1 MLSCAKRAAGVK
13 KGCIVLSIH
22 KKTALATVMLVASAF
37 SGLVA
42 CAGTPDYDLYQMVYP
57 YGNGQAKP
65 NWVSDND
72 PYSCKE
78 SFVPVVLTL
87 DHSSYGVND
96 NPEGINVSVEIHGD
110 THHTHVVQKSYKGN
124 PVGSIVLKNPDK
136 ANPSSS
142 EEEAIYY
149 EMPRNVIDGNVR
161 LNGAYH
167 NLRSLTICY

>member
-1 MLSCAKRAAGVK
+1 M
-13 KGCIVLSIH
+13 LSIH
-22 KKTALATVMLVASAF
+22 KKTALATSMLVASAF

-87 DHSSYGVND
+87 
-96 NPEGINVSVEIHGD
+96 
-110 THHTHVVQKSYKGN
+110 
-124 PVGSIVLKNPDK
+124 
-136 ANPSSS
+136 
-142 EEEAIYY
+142 
-149 EMPRNVIDGNVR
+149 
-161 LNGAYH
+161 
-167 NLRSLTICY
+167 

>member
-1 MLSCAKRAAGVK
+1 VLSCAKRVAGVK
-13 KGCIVLSIH
+13 KGCIVLSIY
-22 KKTALATVMLVASAF
+22 KKTALATVMLVVSVS

-42 CAGTPDYDLYQMVYP
+42 CIGTPDYDMYQMVYP

-65 NWVSDND
+65 NWVSDSN

-142 EEEAIYY
+142 EEEVIYY
-149 EMPRNVIDGNVR
+149 EMPRNVIDGNIR

>member
-1 MLSCAKRAAGVK
+1 M
-13 KGCIVLSIH
+13 LSIH
-22 KKTALATVMLVASAF
+22 KKTALATSMLVASAF

-42 CAGTPDYDLYQMVYP
+42 CAGTPDYDLYQMV
-57 YGNGQAKP
+57 
-65 NWVSDND
+65 
-72 PYSCKE
+72 
-78 SFVPVVLTL
+78 
-87 DHSSYGVND
+87 YGVND

-124 PVGSIVLKNPDK
+124 PVGFIVLKNSDK

-142 EEEAIYY
+142 EEEVTYY
-149 EMPRNVIDGNVR
+149 EMPRNVIDGNIR

>member
-57 YGNGQAKP
+57 YGNGQVKP
-65 NWVSDND
+65 SWVSDRD
-72 PYSCKE
+72 PHFCKE

-87 DHSSYGVND
+87 DHPSYGVND
-96 NPEGINVSVEIHGD
+96 YPGVINVSVEIHGD
-110 THHTHVVQKSYKGN
+110 THNTHIVQKSYKGN
-124 PVGSIVLKNPDK
+124 PVGFIVIKNPDK

-142 EEEAIYY
+142 EEEVTYY
-149 EMPRNVIDGNVR
+149 EMPRNVIDGNIR